1 MKRDVKLLP
10 IDKVSTITLLL
21 DTLLLATMSFS
32 SSGDRLA
39 MVVGVVDDLRT
50 EAASTTLL
58 APGSQNG
65 RPADTTTLNA
75 MMTQSS
81 NSSSIFITRIARQ
94 LLLDAIPTV
103 AIHFIISCGS
113 WARLEASKLS
123 TGATVKLKVKTERTL
138 EIMGIAVQFG
148 IIMIFAFG
156 NWARNEKS
164 SYGTTFGLALVQYV
178 EYNTHQ
184 EPNFTG
190 RAVGNNCS

>member
-1 MKRDVKLLP
+1 MKRDIKLLP
-10 IDKVSTITLLL
+10 IDKASTITLLL
-21 DTLLLATMSFS
+21 LDTFLIATISFN
-32 SSGDRLA
+32 SSGDRLL
-39 MVVGVVDDLRT
+39 MVVGDVDDLRT

-58 APGSQNG
+58 VPESQNG
-65 RPADTTTLNA
+65 RPADTTPLNA
-75 MMTQSS
+75 MMTQNS
-81 NSSSIFITRIARQ
+81 NSCSICITRIARQ

-103 AIHFIISCGS
+103 AIHFISCGS